1 MVEDEEAININSIER
16 IIRVIVGALLFYF
29 GTEVSN
35 IVALFNSSYYTNH
48 SIGYSLARIVS
59 SSPDTFRVIG
69 WFVGFVLIF
78 TGINGFC
85 PFYKMF
91 HINTNKKG

>member
-1 MVEDEEAININSIER
+1 MIEDEEATNINPIER
-16 IIRVIVGALLFYF
+16 IIRGIVGALLFYF

-35 IVALFNSSYYTNH
+35 IVALLSSSYYTKH
-48 SIGYSLARIVS
+48 SIGYSFACIVA
-59 SSPDTFRVIG
+59 SSPDTFRIIG

-85 PFYKMF
+85 PFYKML
-91 HINTNKKG
+91 HLNTNRKR